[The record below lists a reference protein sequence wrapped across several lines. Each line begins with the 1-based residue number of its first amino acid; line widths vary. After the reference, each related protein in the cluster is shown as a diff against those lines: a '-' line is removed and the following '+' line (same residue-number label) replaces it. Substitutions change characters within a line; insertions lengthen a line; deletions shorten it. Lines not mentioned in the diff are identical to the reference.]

1 MRFVF
6 TIATFLVIIVGASAQ
21 QIEQFTQ
28 QSFGHFQFNPA
39 ATGKYKD
46 ALLLFK
52 YRRQW
57 VGAFNGQEPSTQI
70 LRYQTRLPKFKN
82 VGLGAGIVNDKT
94 GPTSRTAIELAYSY
108 RLKFKENG
116 ANISFGLSGVL
127 LQYRINFDELT
138 TTDQDPV
145 LLEAV
150 VENNKIGAD
159 LNAGIYV
166 HDKRY
171 FVGLSVAQLL
181 KNTLNFNNSTDTIGI
196 VKLARHNYLIIG
208 YEYNLVDKFEL
219 EPSILIKVAEST
231 PAQFDLNVRLIYDK
245 DYWFGLNYR
254 TSDAISIYA
263 GLTYNDSWHFG
274 YGYDI
279 NTSPALRNISAGAHE
294 LLLAYSFGKNK
305 KLKIPT
311 NPN

>member
-1 MRFVF
+1 MRFVI
-6 TIATFLVIIVGASAQ
+6 TIVVLIITIVGVSAQ

-39 ATGKYKD
+39 ATSKYKD
-46 ALLLFK
+46 ALLMFK

-57 VGAFNGQEPSTQI
+57 VGAFNGEEPSTQI
-70 LRYQTRLPKFKN
+70 LRYQTRVPNFKN
-82 VGLGAGIVNDKT
+82 IGIGAGIVNDKT

-116 ANISFGLSGVL
+116 ANLCFGLSGVL
-127 LQYRINFDELT
+127 MQYRINFNELT
-138 TTDQDPV
+138 TNDQDPA
-145 LLEAV
+145 LPGAV
-150 VENNKIGAD
+150 ADNNKLATD

-166 HDKRY
+166 YDKDY
-171 FVGLSVAQLL
+171 FLGISAAQLF
-181 KNTLNFNNSTDTIGI
+181 KNKLTFNNDAIGF
-196 VKLARHNYLIIG
+196 VKLTRHFYVIGG
-208 YEYNLVDKFEL
+208 YEYNLSGNFEL
-219 EPSILIKVAEST
+219 EPSVLIKLVEAT

-254 TSDAISIYA
+254 TSDAVSIFA
-263 GLTYNDSWHFG
+263 GFTYKDNWHFG

-279 NTSPALRNISAGAHE
+279 TISEIPGGSHE
-294 LLLAYSFGKNK
+294 LLLAYSFSK
-305 KLKIPT
+305 KEKIKIPS